1 LYRDGTKPEIILGI
15 MVKFFREI
23 FLAKLML
30 KEKNTDKKAIFKELK
45 PHIHEN
51 FGNFYVEKFQEFF
64 SFVERIPM
72 KDLKHFLGELENVDL
87 KIKTTGLNPRTLMES
102 FLFDYCNV
110 RKKEEITWREK
121 S

>member
-1 LYRDGTKPEIILGI
+1 
-15 MVKFFREI
+15 M
-23 FLAKLML
+23 
-30 KEKNTDKKAIFKELK
+30 KNL
-45 PHIHEN
+45 
-51 FGNFYVEKFQEFF
+51 
-64 SFVERIPM
+64 R
-72 KDLKHFLGELENVDL
+72 HFLGELENVDL